1 MAYITGI
8 SIRGG
13 IHTDFSTGIS
23 GWNTQRTALTGE
35 FTRQAGNVSGRYG
48 EFSKDIQEYN
58 RKIDTL
64 SGAWNDTGM
73 FLTPYNAGFRYTG
86 TGDFNKWDTYSLA
99 FDGVDDYLLTNW
111 KPDFVDTNATMS
123 CWVNMDAFPAGGNY
137 VGLMGCDKGS
147 NRFYMGFYD
156 EEPKA
161 FFGVA
166 TSYRF
171 HVDISSY
178 VSVGSWHHI
187 CLVADDAT
195 ATYYVDG
202 VARDTVG
209 YPQDPAYNPSTELSI
224 GGVNAGSPNVRW
236 FTEGNIDE
244 VAIFN
249 YALSAAQIL
258 AIYNGGTPQSLAP
271 YSPTSW
277 WRMGDGTLDDG
288 DERLIGDQMN
298 LTFGSELLTNGDF
311 SDASVPDTWNGS
323 APVNLVGW
331 TSGGS
336 AYTAAAHFV
345 ITDGNCR
352 LISDGTNIILNGGTC
367 VVGKTYEYSLEVTDV
382 TAGGLTPIGGGVV
395 LEANITSVGTY
406 AGVFTAAAT
415 TAMAINRNA
424 GTTDITFGNVS
435 VKEFN
440 GYVGR
445 MKNMTASD
453 IVADTP

>member
-1 MAYITGI
+1 
-8 SIRGG
+8 
-13 IHTDFSTGIS
+13 
-23 GWNTQRTALTGE
+23 
-35 FTRQAGNVSGRYG
+35 
-48 EFSKDIQEYN
+48 
-58 RKIDTL
+58 
-64 SGAWNDTGM
+64 
-73 FLTPYNAGFRYTG
+73 
-86 TGDFNKWDTYSLA
+86 
-99 FDGVDDYLLTNW
+99 
-111 KPDFVDTNATMS
+111 
-123 CWVNMDAFPAGGNY
+123 
-137 VGLMGCDKGS
+137 MGCDKGS

-298 LTFGSELLTNGDF
+298 LTFGSEVLTNGNF
-311 SDASVPDTWNGS
+311 SDRSVPDTWNGS
-323 APVNLVGW
+323 SAVNLVGW
-331 TSGGS
+331 TNGGVVH
-336 AYTAAAHFV
+336 TADAHFT
-345 ITDGNCR
+345 ITDDGCR
-352 LISDGTNIILNGGTC
+352 LRSDGSNCTISQGGTTI
-367 VVGKTYEYSLEVTDV
+367 GKTYKYSYEVTDV
-382 TAGGLTPIGGGVV
+382 TAGGLTLHGGGVV
-395 LEANITSVGTY
+395 IGLNVNSVGTY
-406 AGVFTAAAT
+406 AGVFTATAT
-415 TAMAINRNA
+415 TAFDISRYS
-424 GTTDITFGNVS
+424 GTTDATIANIS
-435 VKEFN
+435 VKEYN